1 MEVNH
6 YKSIRASIHCFDGV
20 LMTFVT
26 SFDFDPDFLE
36 KTDTSIEHDL
46 PTEVIVILIN
56 KTPVRLKA
64 H

>member
-1 MEVNH
+1 
-6 YKSIRASIHCFDGV
+6 
-20 LMTFVT
+20 MTFVT